1 MPFAV
6 RKYMRSGFLNV
17 LIFTLT
23 CRFTAILFFQGTDD
37 EVERLDDFLCR
48 DVVRVVPFL
57 FIPSLFQSLQC
68 FDAGSAHKGEGGK
81 QFMGNPAYFGL
92 FLLFVSPFERFGMQ
106 EGFLQEGIQDFLC
119 GFPVVSCEFG
129 QWSKVDDGRR

>member
-37 EVERLDDFLCR
+37 EAERLDDFLCR
-48 DVVRVVPFL
+48 DVVRVVSFL

-68 FDAGSAHKGEGGK
+68 FDAGAPTRVKVGSNLWAILHISV
-81 QFMGNPAYFGL
+81 F
-92 FLLFVSPFERFGMQ
+92 FLLFVSLFERFGMQ
-106 EGFLQEGIQDFLC
+106 EGFLQEGIQDFPC
-119 GFPVVSCEFG
+119 GVPVVSCEFS
-129 QWSKVDDGRR
+129 QWGKVDDGRC